1 MRNPVTHLP
10 TEPLGAEHG
19 DQRAAAG
26 PQQSIDLFLGGVQFG
41 PHRPEAPVGHD
52 DAEGGLGVPVIANQN
67 LAGCH
72 HRDAGNGGDAI
83 EIDKRQGGAEAGI
96 DQQPVQ
102 PRRLKLARQSAVD
115 GRQDTE
121 QDEGHQ
127 DGQKGKHGA
136 RGLAPQAGQDHGKI
150 FHRDSASAGGIICQI
165 GRGVNVRFAS

>member
-1 MRNPVTHLP
+1 MKYRALPGRSVSSITPTMSKVQTWLPALLMVLEMRNPVTHLP

-83 EIDKRQGGAEAGI
+83 
-96 DQQPVQ
+96 
-102 PRRLKLARQSAVD
+102 
-115 GRQDTE
+115 
-121 QDEGHQ
+121 
-127 DGQKGKHGA
+127 
-136 RGLAPQAGQDHGKI
+136 
-150 FHRDSASAGGIICQI
+150 
-165 GRGVNVRFAS
+165 